1 MIETYYSP
9 KCPFSQYCR
18 ELESEKLQGDELMLV
33 LLAKFL
39 RRNITVISPFNTWTM
54 FPTMDRDII
63 LTYDG
68 RFGATQDLAA
78 ALENQSKR
86 EFLLDLFLNKHPL
99 I

>member
-1 MIETYYSP
+1 MVESYYSP
-9 KCPFSQYCR
+9 KYPFSEFCR
-18 ELESEKLQGDELMLV
+18 DLESEKVQGDELILV

-39 RRNITVISPFNTWTM
+39 WRNITVISPFNTWTM
-54 FPTMDRDII
+54 YPSLPQDII

-68 RFGATQDLAA
+68 RFAATQDLAS

-86 EFLLDLFLNKHPL
+86 NFLLDLFLNKHPM